1 VKGSPR
7 VSVNNLEEMPPAQPE
22 VRGLYLA
29 ALVSLALLV
38 AGTLIYPD
46 YLISVGIR
54 VGSFRISPMGALFV
68 CAAPAVTWY
77 AWKQRGLLQRRALD
91 IALISAIIYVVVR
104 GVIAATNGNELGLVV
119 GYAGYV
125 ILLYYGMAV
134 IGQEKYGLR
143 TMFIVLV
150 SMGIIAA
157 AYAVI
162 EFALDRNIL
171 YGGIIKE
178 EMIPI
183 SPVRGPGYHRS
194 SSTLGHPGA
203 LGAFMVQVIPF
214 FLFFFIRAGTAVRK
228 AAWGAGI
235 ALLMLALTM
244 TFSKGAWSTAAIL
257 LITGLI
263 WLTWRRPVST
273 RPLLFLLMVVVL
285 VLGVFTATFYE
296 TVHAGTLSKARTGES
311 FNPRIYMWSRVPDTF
326 LANPLVGAG
335 MWQGNREVF
344 EVNPAPEAKNRPVS
358 IDNIYLV
365 ALVEQGA
372 LGVLLVGAALTLIG
386 TQAWKLLR
394 RGGPLAAWGLPV
406 AVSVAMIL
414 INGYAMSSLMIW
426 PNMIV
431 FWLCAG
437 MIRSL
442 VERSHEMHGE

>member
-1 VKGSPR
+1 MEKV
-7 VSVNNLEEMPPAQPE
+7 EIQPTSSE
-22 VRGLYLA
+22 VTRLYLA
-29 ALVSLALLV
+29 ALVSMSFLV

-46 YLISVGIR
+46 YLVSVGIR
-54 VGSFRISPMGALFV
+54 VGSFRISPIGALFV
-68 CAAPAVTWY
+68 CAAPAVTWFS
-77 AWKQRGLLQRRALD
+77 WKQRGLLQRRALD
-91 IALISAIIYVVVR
+91 IVLISAIIFVVIR

-134 IGQEKYGLR
+134 IGQYKYGLR

-157 AYAVI
+157 AYAVL

-171 YGGIIKE
+171 YGNIIKE

-194 SSTLGHPGA
+194 GSTLGHPGA
-203 LGAFMVQVIPF
+203 LGAFMVQSIPF
-214 FLFFFIRAGTAVRK
+214 FLFFFIRAGTAARK
-228 AAWGAGI
+228 AAWGFGI
-235 ALLMLALTM
+235 VLVFVSLLLTY
-244 TFSKGAWSTAAIL
+244 SKGAWSTAAIL
-257 LITGLI
+257 LISGLI
-263 WLTWRRPVST
+263 WLIWKRPAST
-273 RPLLFLLMVVVL
+273 RALLFLLLAVVL
-285 VLGVFTATFYE
+285 VLGVFTTSFYE

-311 FNPRIYMWSRVPDTF
+311 FNPRIYMWSRVPATF
-326 LANPLVGAG
+326 MANPLVGAG
-335 MWQGNREVF
+335 MWQGNSEVF
-344 EVNPAPEAKNRPVS
+344 KVNPAPEAKNRPVS

-386 TQAWKLLR
+386 LQAWKLIR
-394 RGGPLAAWGLPV
+394 RGGLAAVWGLPV
-406 AVSVAMIL
+406 AVSMTAIL

-426 PNMIV
+426 PNMVV

-437 MIRSL
+437 MIRSQ
-442 VERSHEMHGE
+442 VERSHELNGE